1 MTAAAIDRVP
11 QGGADQSYR
20 IALRVRLNQPRAA
33 VHKLDAHRFDPDRG
47 HVYKATCGAV
57 LSAARGAM
65 RTTYEVS
72 CQHCISPS
80 LSGEAAELVDRG

>member
-20 IALRVRLNQPRAA
+20 IALRVRLNHPETP
-33 VHKLDAHRFDPDRG
+33 VHKLAAHQFDPEFG
-47 HVYKATCGAV
+47 HVYRAACGAV
-57 LSAARGAM
+57 LMAVKGAM

-72 CQHCISPS
+72 CQRC
-80 LSGEAAELVDRG
+80 GEGGSRG